1 MRYFITGSA
10 GFIGFHL
17 ARLLLAQGASVVGY
31 DGLTPYYDVSLKE
44 RRHAILSANP
54 RFRPVVGMLEDAGK
68 LRQAVQEARPDVV
81 VHLAAQ
87 AGVRYSLENPRAY
100 IDANLVGS
108 FNLLEVVRELKVRHV
123 IVASTSSVYGANAKS
138 PFTEVDCSHE
148 PMTLYAASKKA
159 VEVMAHAYAHL
170 YEVPMTAVRFFTVY
184 GPWGRPDMA
193 LFKFVSA
200 ALKGEAIDVY
210 GEGRMERDFTYVD
223 DLVEAIARLTGVVPV
238 KGRPVTFEGGVDS
251 LSPIAP
257 FRVVNIG
264 GGAPVGLLPFID
276 TIERHLGVPLTRR
289 MLPMQPG
296 DVPRTFASPDLL
308 KALTGYVPQTGVN
321 AGVRAFIDWF
331 REYQGGL
338 EPAVPSANG
347 RLRRPPVT
355 KSLRKPKA
363 ASPSPA
369 GAVVDTNAA

>member
-1 MRYFITGSA
+1 MRYFVTGTA

-17 ARLLLAQGASVVGY
+17 ARLLLARGAFVVGY

-44 RRHAILSANP
+44 RRHAILSENP
-54 RFRPVVGMLEDAGK
+54 RFRPVVGMLEDASK
-68 LRQAVQEARPDVV
+68 LRQAAQEAMPDVV

-108 FNLLEVVRELKVRHV
+108 FNLLEVVRELKVRHA

-138 PFTEVDCSHE
+138 PFTESDCTDE

-159 VEVMAHAYAHL
+159 VETMAHAYSHL
-170 YEVPMTAVRFFTVY
+170 YDIPTTAVRFFTVY

-200 ALKGEAIDVY
+200 ALRGEAIDVY

-223 DLVEAIARLTGVVPV
+223 DLVEAIVGLTEVVPI
-238 KGRPVTFEGGVDS
+238 KGRPVIFERGVDS

-276 TIERHLGVPLTRR
+276 TIERHLGVPLIRR

-308 KALTGYVPQTGVN
+308 KALIGYVPQTKVD

-331 REYQGGL
+331 REYQSGL
-338 EPAVPSANG
+338 EPAAPSANE
-347 RLRRPPVT
+347 RLRQPPA
-355 KSLRKPKA
+355 KSPRKPKA
-363 ASPSPA
+363 SSPRPA

>member
-1 MRYFITGSA
+1 MRFFITGTA

-17 ARLLLAQGASVVGY
+17 ARLLLARGASVVGY
-31 DGLTPYYDVSLKE
+31 DGLTPYYDVALKE
-44 RRHAILSANP
+44 RRHAILSENP
-54 RFRPVVGMLEDAGK
+54 RFRHILGMLEDAGR
-68 LRQAVQEARPDVV
+68 LRQAACEAAPDVV

-100 IDANLVGS
+100 IDSNLIGS
-108 FNLLEVVRELKVRHV
+108 FNLLEVVRELKVRHL
-123 IVASTSSVYGANAKS
+123 IVASTSSVYGANAKI
-138 PFTEVDCSHE
+138 PFTEVDCTDE

-159 VEVMAHAYAHL
+159 VEAMAHAYSHL
-170 YEVPMTAVRFFTVY
+170 HDIPTTAVRFFTVY

-193 LFKFVSA
+193 LFKFVAA
-200 ALKGEAIDVY
+200 ALRGEAIDVY

-223 DLVEAIARLTGVVPV
+223 DLVEAIARVADAVPV
-238 KGRPVTFEGGVDS
+238 KGRPVTFERGEDS

-257 FRVVNIG
+257 YRTVNIG

-276 TIERHLGVPLTRR
+276 TIERHLGVRLVRR

-296 DVPRTFASPDLL
+296 DVPTTFASPDLL
-308 KALTGYVPQTGVN
+308 KALTGYVPQTRVD

-331 REYQGGL
+331 REYQSGL
-338 EPAVPSANG
+338 ESAAPSVDG
-347 RLRRPPVT
+347 RLRQPPT

-363 ASPSPA
+363 SSPRAA

>member
-1 MRYFITGSA
+1 MRYFVTGTA

-17 ARLLLAQGASVVGY
+17 ARLLLARGAFVVGY

-44 RRHAILSANP
+44 RRHAILSENS

-68 LRQAVQEARPDVV
+68 LRQAAQEAMPDVV

-100 IDANLVGS
+100 VDANLVGS
-108 FNLLEVVRELKVRHV
+108 FNLLEVVRELKVRHL
-123 IVASTSSVYGANAKS
+123 IVASTSSVYGANSKS
-138 PFTEVDCSHE
+138 PFTEIDCADE

-159 VEVMAHAYAHL
+159 MEAMAHAYAHL
-170 YEVPMTAVRFFTVY
+170 HDIPTTVVRFFTVY

-223 DLVEAIARLTGVVPV
+223 DLVEAMARLTEIAPV
-238 KGRPVTFEGGVDS
+238 QGQPVIFKGGVDS

-257 FRVVNIG
+257 FRTVNIG

-276 TIERHLGVPLTRR
+276 TIERHLGAPLTRR

-308 KALTGYVPQTGVN
+308 KALTGYVPQTRVD
-321 AGVRAFIDWF
+321 AGVRAFIEWF
-331 REYQGGL
+331 REYQSGQ
-338 EPAVPSANG
+338 EPAAPSVNE
-347 RLRRPPVT
+347 RLRRPPA

-363 ASPSPA
+363 SSPGPA
-369 GAVVDTNAA
+369 GVNAA

>member
-1 MRYFITGSA
+1 MRYFVTGTA

-17 ARLLLAQGASVVGY
+17 ARLLLARGAFVVGY

-44 RRHAILSANP
+44 RRHSILSENP
-54 RFRPVVGMLEDAGK
+54 RFRPVVGMLEDAGR
-68 LRQAVQEARPDVV
+68 LRQAAQEAVPDVV

-100 IDANLVGS
+100 VDANLVGS
-108 FNLLEVVRELKVRHV
+108 FNLLETVRELEVQHV

-138 PFTEVDCSHE
+138 PFAEVDCTDE

-159 VEVMAHAYAHL
+159 VETMAHAYAHL
-170 YEVPMTAVRFFTVY
+170 HDIPTTAVRFFTVY

-223 DLVEAIARLTGVVPV
+223 DLVEAMARLAEIAPIQ
-238 KGRPVTFEGGVDS
+238 GRPVIFEGGLDS

-257 FRVVNIG
+257 FRTVNIG

-276 TIERHLGVPLTRR
+276 TIERHLGTQLTRR

-296 DVPRTFASPDLL
+296 DVPKTFASPDLL
-308 KALTGYVPQTGVN
+308 KALTGYIPQTRVD
-321 AGVRAFIDWF
+321 AGVRAFIDWY
-331 REYQGGL
+331 REYQSSQELAG
-338 EPAVPSANG
+338 PSATR
-347 RLRRPPVT
+347 RLRRPPT
-355 KSLRKPKA
+355 RSIRKPG
-363 ASPSPA
+363 ASSKPV